1 MNINR
6 QGDVNIA
13 SSLFCALTRSAG
25 GCARRSD
32 GGGLDL
38 AGGRPDTDVAMKVQ
52 LATSVVHYCSTFH
65 DNTHLCTTIYGYVQ
79 YLANRW
85 KTSGSFSSK
94 VL

>member
-1 MNINR
+1 MR
-6 QGDVNIA
+6 L
-13 SSLFCALTRSAG
+13 LFFALSRSVG
-25 GCARRSD
+25 GCSRRSD

-38 AGGRPDTDVAMKVQ
+38 PDGRADTDVAMKVQ

-65 DNTHLCTTIYGYVQ
+65 DNTQLCTTIYGYVQ
-79 YLANRW
+79 HLANRW